1 MSRLLVGLLAA
12 ALAVPLGLPASGGA
26 ARSAALDV
34 LIAIDTTGSM
44 GPSIKQAQRDV
55 SRLVD
60 AAKEA
65 APAARFAVVQFKDMG
80 DLREYE
86 LLQPM
91 TSNAASVATAMTRLA
106 PSGGGDN
113 PEALNVIF
121 RNSYTHD
128 AIGWRKISRKV
139 VVIVSDAEPH
149 GAASAGFSGCLDAS
163 ADPHGLNTARELR
176 EMRKAQRTLLLV
188 RQASTATVGLQCY
201 QSLAAAAYRGG
212 AARDG
217 GSDVVGAIASLLQR
231 IVSEAPQTTTR
242 RKSTRPKTG
251 TGADTTPPSVHA
263 LPSRGAS
270 GTIVHLFYRVK
281 DDSGRSTERV
291 AVYRGAT
298 LLTKSEW
305 AGLGPATGA
314 RYYFDFPVPSG
325 VSGTLRFCVQSR
337 DPSGN
342 VSARSCAPVT
352 IT

>member
-1 MSRLLVGLLAA
+1 MSRLLVGLVAA
-12 ALAVPLGLPASGGA
+12 AVAVPAGLPASGAA

-44 GPSIKQAQRDV
+44 GPSIRQAQRDV
-55 SRLVD
+55 SRLVE
-60 AAKEA
+60 AAKAA

-91 TSNAASVATAMTRLA
+91 TPNAPAVATALSRLA

-128 AIGWRKISRKV
+128 AIGWRKVSRKV
-139 VVIVSDAEPH
+139 VVVVSDAEPH
-149 GAASAGFSGCLDAS
+149 GAAAAGFSGCLDAS
-163 ADPHGLNTARELR
+163 PDPHGLNTARELR
-176 EMRKAQRTLLLV
+176 EMRKAERTLLLV
-188 RQASTATVGLQCY
+188 RQASTATVSLQCY

-217 GSDVVGAIASLLQR
+217 GSDVVGAIASLLER
-231 IVSEAPQTTTR
+231 IVSEAPRTTSRPKTP
-242 RKSTRPKTG
+242 RPKTG

-263 LPSRGAS
+263 LPSRGAR
-270 GTIVHLFYRVK
+270 GTVIRLLYRVK
-281 DDSGRSTERV
+281 DGSGRSSERV
-291 AVYRGAT
+291 TVYRGAT
-298 LLTKSEW
+298 VLTKSGW
-305 AGLGPATGA
+305 ASFGPATGA
-314 RYYFDFPVPSG
+314 TYYFDFPAPSTLT
-325 VSGTLRFCVQSR
+325 GTLRFCVQSR

-342 VSARSCAPVT
+342 VSARSCAAVT
-352 IT
+352 VG